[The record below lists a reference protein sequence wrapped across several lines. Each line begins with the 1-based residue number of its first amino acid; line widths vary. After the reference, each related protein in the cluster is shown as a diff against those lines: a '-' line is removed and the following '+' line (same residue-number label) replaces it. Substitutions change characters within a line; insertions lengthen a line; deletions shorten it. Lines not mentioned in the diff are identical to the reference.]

1 MKTPRFL
8 FCCVAALGALV
19 TNAAPAA
26 DALQLKLGGWNTT
39 YKTQSSMP
47 GLPPGFESMPAEQR
61 AKMEAALRKA
71 WQPRT
76 HQSKTCLTKA
86 DLAQMVK
93 DPDGDGKCKYS
104 KVTRS
109 PERYEAD
116 MVCDEGRSGH
126 VLFEAP
132 ALDKVIGKIVMHM
145 PTSKGEGT
153 TTIDITGQWAQAS
166 CKGHDD

>member
-1 MKTPRFL
+1 MKPPRIL
-8 FCCVAALGALV
+8 VCCAAALGALV

-39 YKTQSSMP
+39 FKTQSSMP
-47 GLPPGFESMPAEQR
+47 GLPPGFENMPADKR
-61 AKMEAALRKA
+61 AKMEAALQKA

-76 HQSKTCLTKA
+76 HQAKTCLTKA
-86 DLAQMVK
+86 DLAQMAK
-93 DPDGDGKCKYS
+93 GPDGDGKCKYS
-104 KVTRS
+104 KVKSS
-109 PERYEAD
+109 PGHYEAE
-116 MVCDEGRSGH
+116 MVCEAGRSGH

-132 ALDKVIGKIVMHM
+132 TPDKVVGKIVMHM

-153 TTIDITGQWAQAS
+153 TTIDIAGQWASAS